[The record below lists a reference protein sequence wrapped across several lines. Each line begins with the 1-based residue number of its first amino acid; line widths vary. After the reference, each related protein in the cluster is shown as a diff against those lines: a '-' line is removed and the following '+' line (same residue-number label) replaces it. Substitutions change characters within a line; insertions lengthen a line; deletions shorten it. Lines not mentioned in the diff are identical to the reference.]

1 MRMNFSWVNAS
12 ITEALMINA
21 YAGGMVLWR

>member
-1 MRMNFSWVNAS
+1 MRVNFSWANAS

-21 YAGGMVLWR
+21 YAGGVVLWR